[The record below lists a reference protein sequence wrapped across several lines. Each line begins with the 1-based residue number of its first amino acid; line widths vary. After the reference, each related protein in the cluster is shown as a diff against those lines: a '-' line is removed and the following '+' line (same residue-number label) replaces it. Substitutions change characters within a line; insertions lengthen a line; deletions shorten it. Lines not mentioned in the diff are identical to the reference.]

1 MVIYMTSFYKE
12 FNSLKL
18 KLIDNRKISI
28 ENYSDIYN
36 VSANL
41 INIDNYNIKGNNLSI
56 VLLERNLIVIEGLIG
71 SIEILCKN
79 E

>member
-28 ENYSDIYN
+28 ENYSYIYN